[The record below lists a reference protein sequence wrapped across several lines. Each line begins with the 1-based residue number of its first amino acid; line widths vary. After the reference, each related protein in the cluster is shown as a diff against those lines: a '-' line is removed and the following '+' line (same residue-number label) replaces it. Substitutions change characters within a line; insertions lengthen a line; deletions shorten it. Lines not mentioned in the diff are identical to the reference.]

1 LTNPSE
7 TFLWLLPNLFAVLLG
22 LVGLGV
28 LLTRRL
34 PVGDGRAL
42 TGRGAILS
50 GLVLLGTAGE
60 TLWLNPS
67 LQASTQARTE
77 RERMI
82 LAEQARAAKNAELEK
97 KLKDVRDQLKTAGE
111 EANETRHRL
120 KIEALDARPGLKDVE
135 IDRAINKLTGKKK
148 EDYQTRLKEW
158 MKRWNAKVK
167 PLRDEKSQLEK
178 EQKELGPPHVPPA
191 RSPFREYLPLLLP
204 LLSGLVV
211 FGVGRLFARRDE
223 PVLAFS
229 APKALPPAFPPKD
242 LVPPT
247 APLTAPSAGQGPSS
261 SLPST

>member
-1 LTNPSE
+1 MTNSSE
-7 TFLWLLPNLFAVLLG
+7 TFLWLLPNLFAVLIG

-42 TGRGAILS
+42 TGRGAILA
-50 GLVLLGTAGE
+50 GVVLVGAAGE

-67 LQASTQARTE
+67 LQASTQARAE

-82 LAEQARAAKNAELEK
+82 LAEQARSAKSADLEK

-120 KIEALDARPGLKDVE
+120 KIEALGGRPGLKDVE
-135 IDRAINKLTGKKK
+135 IDRAINKLTGQKKA
-148 EDYQTRLKEW
+148 DYHARQNEW
-158 MKRWNAKVK
+158 MKRWNAEVK
-167 PLRDEKSQLEK
+167 PLRDEKFQLEK

-204 LLSGLVV
+204 LFSGLVV

-223 PVLAFS
+223 PNLAFP
-229 APKALPPAFPPKD
+229 APKAIPPAFPPKN
-242 LVPPT
+242 LAPTPPL
-247 APLTAPSAGQGPSS
+247 PAPSAGQEPSS